1 MPTNFKRK
9 AYAQL
14 REWKDKLADKYALL
28 IEGAR
33 RVGKTHLVQEFVGK
47 EYESSIFIDFSRKG
61 RLVQESKKAF
71 TEEDDIKGTLERLQ
85 TIHRVSLIPGRS
97 CVVFDEVQRF
107 PIAREA
113 IKQLMEY
120 GKYHYIETGSLLGI
134 HENVKD
140 IVIPSEAID
149 DAQGVWTAN
158 GRLR

>member
-97 CVVFDEVQRF
+97 CVGLQCFFLCIMQKFIKRAKNRATSHGFHMILTCMEEKEENMIGMTVRSVQ
-107 PIAREA
+107 
-113 IKQLMEY
+113 
-120 GKYHYIETGSLLGI
+120 LGT
-134 HENVKD
+134 V
-140 IVIPSEAID
+140 
-149 DAQGVWTAN
+149 G
-158 GRLR
+158 